1 METTKKPG
9 GRKKFW
15 LIGTALLLVPAIA
28 AALLL
33 NPLANTVKSSV
44 TVVSEVRSGTAQLG
58 TITEN
63 YTSGGTIAAAEA
75 QTVTL
80 AGSIT
85 LTSWAVSEG
94 DYVEAGTLLA
104 TADKNSVLT
113 AISDVN
119 DLLEK
124 LDAALEESRSETGAS
139 SVTAPAAGRVV
150 QVYAQSGDA
159 VADVMYE
166 YGALALL
173 SLDGLL
179 AADIASDT
187 LTIGDKVTV
196 TLPDGTALEGTVAS
210 RSESTVTV
218 TVSDTEATLGDTVTV
233 SDADGAALGTAELRI
248 NSELR
253 VVGYEGTISSVG
265 ISEGKTVS
273 AGQQLFALT
282 DAADTSRYELLSE
295 QRRTLAAQL
304 QELFAVYETGG
315 IYAETAG
322 VVSGLNED
330 IVGVSASESASTGG
344 GSFPTGGFQMRM
356 TRLSPAY
363 RVTLLTDTEPEKTET
378 GAEPGE
384 APTPDGTAPG
394 EGEDAAPSADIVR
407 EVIGKVT
414 EIRQNEDGTV
424 TVVLRVTDGSTL
436 ELAADELGTQAASV
450 QTGDILV
457 LGYTEDGTV
466 ASVEIYRST
475 SSSGGEMSD
484 SIDIGGGVSF
494 GGFSAGTAAE
504 TEEDEDYTMS
514 ETELCTLTP
523 YDTAEILLTV
533 DELDIGSLSAGQP
546 VTVTLDALAGQ
557 SFSGSITEIDP
568 NGSYSGGSTKY
579 TVTVRFAR
587 TSDMLEGMNATV
599 SVQLAEHE
607 DLLLI
612 PAAAVQEDESGTFV
626 YTAQDADGSP
636 AGRTAVTTGL
646 SDGENVEILSGLTE
660 GGGYY
665 YTYASSLEYS
675 FGK

>member
-75 QTVTL
+75 QTVSL

-233 SDADGAALGTAELRI
+233 SDSDGAALGTAELRI

-315 IYAETAG
+315 ICAETAG

-344 GSFPTGGFQMRM
+344 SFPTGGFQMRM
-356 TRLSPAY
+356 TRIDPAY

-378 GAEPGE
+378 GTEPGE

-394 EGEDAAPSADIVR
+394 EDEDGAPSADIVR

-436 ELAADELGTQAASV
+436 ELSSDELGTQAASV

-475 SSSGGEMSD
+475 SSSGGEMPD
-484 SIDIGGGVSF
+484 STDIGGGESF
-494 GGFSAGTAAE
+494 GGFSTGTAAE
-504 TEEDEDYTMS
+504 TEEDEDYTMN

-646 SDGENVEILSGLTE
+646 SDGENVEILSGLAE
-660 GGGYY
+660 GGSYF

>member
-75 QTVTL
+75 QTVSL

-196 TLPDGTALEGTVAS
+196 TLPDGTALEVTVAS

-218 TVSDTEATLGDTVTV
+218 TVSDTEATLGDTVNV
-233 SDADGAALGTAELRI
+233 SDSDGAALGTAELRI

-322 VVSGLNED
+322 VVSDLNED
-330 IVGVSASESASTGG
+330 IVGVSASESASSG
-344 GSFPTGGFQMRM
+344 GSFPMGGFQMRM
-356 TRLSPAY
+356 TRLAPAY

-384 APTPDGTAPG
+384 APTPDGTVPG

-414 EIRQNEDGTV
+414 EVRQNEDGTV

-436 ELAADELGTQAASV
+436 ELSADELGTQAASV

-475 SSSGGEMSD
+475 SSSGGEMPD
-484 SIDIGGGVSF
+484 STDIGGGESF

-504 TEEDEDYTMS
+504 TEEDEDYTMN

>member
-15 LIGTALLLVPAIA
+15 LIGIALLLVLAIA

-33 NPLANTVKSSV
+33 NPFANTVKSSV
-44 TVVSEVRSGTAQLG
+44 TVVSELRSGTAQLG

-75 QTVTL
+75 QTVSL

-124 LDAALEESRSETGAS
+124 LDAAIEESRSETGAT
-139 SVTAPAAGRVV
+139 SVTAPAAGRVM
-150 QVYAQSGDA
+150 QVYARSGDA
-159 VADVMYE
+159 VTDVMYE

-179 AADIASDT
+179 AADIESDT

-196 TLPDGTALEGTVAS
+196 MLPDGTALEGTVAS

-233 SDADGAALGTAELRI
+233 SDSDGAALGTAELRI

-315 IYAETAG
+315 IYAETSG

-330 IVGVSASESASTGG
+330 IVGVSASTGG
-344 GSFPTGGFQMRM
+344 GSFPSGGFQMRM
-356 TRLSPAY
+356 ARLAPAY
-363 RVTLLTDTEPEKTET
+363 RVTLLTDAEPEKTGTDE
-378 GAEPGE
+378 EPSE

-394 EGEDAAPSADIVR
+394 EGEDPAPSADIVR

-414 EIRQNEDGTV
+414 EVRQNEDGTV

-436 ELAADELGTQAASV
+436 ELSADELGTQVASV
-450 QTGDILV
+450 QTGDLLV
-457 LGYTEDGTV
+457 LGYTEDGIV

-475 SSSGGEMSD
+475 SSSGGEVQD

-494 GGFSAGTAAE
+494 GGFSTGTGTE

-612 PAAAVQEDESGTFV
+612 PAAAVQEDESGSFV

-636 AGRTAVTTGL
+636 VGRTAVTTGL

-660 GGGYY
+660 GGSYF

>member
-15 LIGTALLLVPAIA
+15 LIGTALLLVLVIA

-75 QTVTL
+75 RTVTL

-139 SVTAPAAGRVV
+139 SVTAPAAGRVM

-233 SDADGAALGTAELRI
+233 SDSDGAALGTAELRI

-344 GSFPTGGFQMRM
+344 SFPTGGFQMRM
-356 TRLSPAY
+356 TRIDPAY

-384 APTPDGTAPG
+384 APTPDGTVPG

-475 SSSGGEMSD
+475 SSSGGEMPD
-484 SIDIGGGVSF
+484 STDIGGGESF

>member
-15 LIGTALLLVPAIA
+15 LIGIALLLVLAIA

-33 NPLANTVKSSV
+33 NPFANTVKSSV
-44 TVVSEVRSGTAQLG
+44 TVVSELRSGTAQLG

-75 QTVTL
+75 QTVSL

-124 LDAALEESRSETGAS
+124 LDAAIEESRSETGAT
-139 SVTAPAAGRVV
+139 SVTAPAAGRVM

-159 VADVMYE
+159 VTDVMYE

-179 AADIASDT
+179 AADIESDT

-196 TLPDGTALEGTVAS
+196 MLPDGTALEGTVAS

-233 SDADGAALGTAELRI
+233 SDGDGAALGTAELRI
-248 NSELR
+248 NSELC

-282 DAADTSRYELLSE
+282 DAADTSCYELLSE

-315 IYAETAG
+315 IYAETSG

-356 TRLSPAY
+356 TRLAPAY
-363 RVTLLTDTEPEKTET
+363 RVTLLTDAEPEKTGIDE
-378 GAEPGE
+378 EPSE

-394 EGEDAAPSADIVR
+394 EGEDGAPSADIVR

-414 EIRQNEDGTV
+414 EVRQNEDGTV

-436 ELAADELGTQAASV
+436 ELSSDELGTQAASV
-450 QTGDILV
+450 QTGDLLV
-457 LGYTEDGTV
+457 LGYTEDGIV

-475 SSSGGEMSD
+475 SSSGGEVQD

-494 GGFSAGTAAE
+494 GGFSTGTTTE

-612 PAAAVQEDESGTFV
+612 PAAAVQEDESGSFV

-660 GGGYY
+660 GGSYF

>member
-15 LIGTALLLVPAIA
+15 LIGTAMLLVLVIA

-124 LDAALEESRSETGAS
+124 LDAAIEESRSETGAT
-139 SVTAPAAGRVV
+139 SVTAPAAGRVM

-159 VADVMYE
+159 VTDVMYE

-179 AADIASDT
+179 AADIESDT

-330 IVGVSASESASTGG
+330 IVGVSASESASAGG
-344 GSFPTGGFQMRM
+344 GSFPAGGFQMRM
-356 TRLSPAY
+356 TRLTPAY
-363 RVTLLTDTEPEKTET
+363 RVTLLTDTEPEKTGTDE
-378 GAEPGE
+378 EPSE
-384 APTPDGTAPG
+384 APIPDGTAPG

-414 EIRQNEDGTV
+414 EVRQNEDGTV
-424 TVVLRVTDGSTL
+424 TVILRVTDGSTL
-436 ELAADELGTQAASV
+436 ELSAAELGTQAASV

-484 SIDIGGGVSF
+484 SIDIGGSVSF
-494 GGFSAGTAAE
+494 GGFSTGTATE

-636 AGRTAVTTGL
+636 TGRTAVTTGL

-660 GGGYY
+660 GGSYC